1 MTEGFGRL
9 TVETVSARSRVGKPT
24 IYRYW
29 ANASEIAMAALM
41 ADGSF
46 DDLEMGRLLYSAL
59 QAQLRSLVAAFATTR
74 RRQVALTLAA
84 ADPESEMAKALRNSV
99 MLSSRETGRRLI
111 LAAQA
116 HGEIEDPTNIEVVS
130 DMIYAPVFFRL
141 LVGHLRLD
149 AGFSGRLTDEA
160 RKLIPLK
167 VTGSPTLSTAADG
180 HSGF

>member
-1 MTEGFGRL
+1 M
-9 TVETVSARSRVGKPT
+9 GKPT

-41 ADGSF
+41 ADGAF
-46 DDLEMGRLLYSAL
+46 DDPEMDRLLCSAL
-59 QAQLRSLVAAFATTR
+59 QAQLRSLLAAFATTR
-74 RRQVALTLAA
+74 GRQVALTLAA
-84 ADPESEMAKALRNSV
+84 ADPESEMAFRKSV
-99 MLSSRETGRRLI
+99 MLSSRETSRRLI

-116 HGEIEDPTNIEVVS
+116 HGEIEDPTNIEVVF

-141 LVGHLRLD
+141 LVGHLGLD
-149 AGFSGRLTDEA
+149 ADFSGRLTDEA

-167 VTGSPTLSTAADG
+167 VTGSLTLSMAADG

>member
-1 MTEGFGRL
+1 MGR
-9 TVETVSARSRVGKPT
+9 PT

-41 ADGSF
+41 ADGAF
-46 DDLEMGRLLYSAL
+46 DDPEMDRLLCSAL
-59 QAQLRSLVAAFATTR
+59 QAQLRSLLAAFATTR
-74 RRQVALTLAA
+74 GRQVALTLAA
-84 ADPESEMAKALRNSV
+84 ADPESEMAQAFRNSV
-99 MLSSRETGRRLI
+99 MLSSRETSRRLI

-116 HGEIEDPTNIEVVS
+116 HGEIEDPTNIEVVF

-141 LVGHLRLD
+141 LVGHLGLD
-149 AGFSGRLTDEA
+149 ADFSGRLTDEA

-167 VTGSPTLSTAADG
+167 VTGSLTLSTAADG